1 MNSVDNKYLA
11 PTTILDSDHPAIID
25 YANLTIGDSN
35 DPVEKSVKLYYA
47 VRDDIWYDPYYPF
60 YLPKHY
66 QASNVLKSGRGY
78 CVCKASLLCALGR
91 TCGIPSRL
99 GFADV
104 RNHLA
109 TTQLIEHLGSNIFT
123 FHGFVEFF
131 LEGRWVKATPAF
143 NKELCFKH
151 KVAPLEF
158 DGREDSIFHPY
169 SQDKKQ
175 FMEYIHDH
183 GTFTDVPVDLIVK
196 AWKEAYGK
204 ARVEKWIQAFEKL
217 GGKSLADFD
226 REEVWK
232 EIRP

>member
-1 MNSVDNKYLA
+1 MAEQEFKYLFTPFKIGNVTVSNRIFMSGAGVRLYPGGGEPNETAINYYQARAKGGAGLLIA
-11 PTTILDSDHPAIID
+11 PF
-25 YANLTIGDSN
+25 
-35 DPVEKSVKLYYA
+35 
-47 VRDDIWYDPYYPF
+47 YPF
-60 YLPKHY
+60 SLTTDTPPTVV
-66 QASNVLKSGRGY
+66 QRG
-78 CVCKASLLCALGR
+78 
-91 TCGIPSRL
+91 
-99 GFADV
+99 
-104 RNHLA
+104 
-109 TTQLIEHLGSNIFT
+109 
-123 FHGFVEFF
+123 
-131 LEGRWVKATPAF
+131 KATPAF

-158 DGREDSIFHPY
+158 DGQEDSIFHPY